1 MAALTARQEKIVEIV
16 RQEGPISGGVIAEK
30 LNVTRAALRSDLAIL
45 VMSGLIDARPKV
57 GYFYVGNHT
66 LRVIAE
72 ELDRIVVG
80 DILSVPV
87 VAPADCSAYDA
98 VVTLFLEDVGTL
110 YIVEKGGI
118 LSGVVS
124 RKDLLKASIGAGD
137 LQKMPVKMLMT
148 PVHKL
153 VVTTKEESV
162 LVAAKKL
169 IDHAI

>member
-1 MAALTARQEKIVEIV
+1 M
-16 RQEGPISGGVIAEK
+16 
-30 LNVTRAALRSDLAIL
+30 
-45 VMSGLIDARPKV
+45 
-57 GYFYVGNHT
+57 
-66 LRVIAE
+66 
-72 ELDRIVVG
+72 
-80 DILSVPV
+80 
-87 VAPADCSAYDA
+87 
-98 VVTLFLEDVGTL
+98 
-110 YIVEKGGI
+110 EKGGI

-169 IDHAI
+169 IDHAIDSLPVVQQLMQDGKAVTEIVGRLTKTNVTRLFVEIGEEKRR